1 MKNASD
7 INFTDLYLN
16 WLKENIEQYKIKDNI
31 FRMTFP
37 FLDRN
42 NDFTEFYIIQ
52 RDNGT
57 YCLTDDGATISEL
70 QYSGFEFNKSKH
82 RKAILNS
89 IIAAYGVTLTKDNE
103 LTITC
108 TLDEL
113 PFKKHMLSQCMI
125 KVGDLFY
132 LSKTNVQSVFL
143 EDVQKFFDENDIR
156 YVENFSITGKS
167 KLTTHFD
174 FAIAKS
180 KTSPERLVTVVNKLE
195 LVSAKTIIFAWSDTK
210 ELRKPGSKLY
220 TFIQD
225 TDKSVSV
232 DALSALKEYGIQPAL
247 WSKRTEYIKELAA

>member
-1 MKNASD
+1 MFNKMSEKDIDQIPSELHTESDIMKNASN

-57 YCLTDDGATISEL
+57 YCLTDDGATISKL

-89 IIAAYGVTLTKDNE
+89 VIAAYGVTLTKDNE

-113 PFKKHMLSQCMI
+113 PLKKHILSQCMI

-132 LSKTNVQSVFL
+132 LSKTNVQSVLL
-143 EDVQKFFDENDIR
+143 EDIQIFFDENDIR
-156 YVENFSITGKS
+156 YVENV
-167 KLTTHFD
+167 
-174 FAIAKS
+174 
-180 KTSPERLVTVVNKLE
+180 P
-195 LVSAKTIIFAWSDTK
+195 
-210 ELRKPGSKLY
+210 
-220 TFIQD
+220 
-225 TDKSVSV
+225 
-232 DALSALKEYGIQPAL
+232 
-247 WSKRTEYIKELAA
+247 IKEIYRKVHYEYVLEDVKSFAEENNIELTDDEAEEAAYRYVYDCKYDCNLSYWQNIENVILYATNRW